1 MYFWKAGGSGTF
13 NLRNRRGTVVVVVK
27 IETLCWNRTIG
38 TKLKMLLFLARV
50 GKHRSTSR
58 WVDITAWQR
67 FMNSRRIVLPAFI
80 FLFMTNR
87 TFAVYHRLF
96 AHAPSLSLRPTFFF
110 IRSFVRSLARSF
122 VLSFDVP
129 RNLQSRSR
137 VTHFSVEICV
147 TQNMRALISQK
158 RNPPAL
164 RVYLFVNK
172 ILFTFLSLPFSLI
185 LFPTSSLL
193 PLSFSLTRSLGHYN
207 LNLLLLPQR

>member
-1 MYFWKAGGSGTF
+1 
-13 NLRNRRGTVVVVVK
+13 
-27 IETLCWNRTIG
+27 
-38 TKLKMLLFLARV
+38 
-50 GKHRSTSR
+50 
-58 WVDITAWQR
+58 
-67 FMNSRRIVLPAFI
+67 MNSRRIVLPAFI

-87 TFAVYHRLF
+87 TFAVYHRPF

-172 ILFTFLSLPFSLI
+172 ILFTFLSLSL
-185 LFPTSSLL
+185 SSFF
-193 PLSFSLTRSLGHYN
+193 PLSPFFLSLSLS
-207 LNLLLLPQR
+207 LARLVTTI